1 MLPGSSFSTGCWS
14 LSSGIPSSRRP
25 SLTMFPC
32 RAERACDPPP
42 GCPRPGWG
50 PRPAA
55 RHGFATATGLLL
67 SLCGGG
73 GGPSPGGISSNPP
86 QQGAPRLTRRV
97 WWPVPGPWPW
107 CALAVLWPDG
117 TRVKSERSRRGPA
130 AQSSG
135 GDGCSSGVGAGAPTR
150 PSPGLQ
156 ACASP
161 AGDCGLYLCAH
172 LQPSPVAPQTPVA
185 VEDDTLLVPRR

>member
-1 MLPGSSFSTGCWS
+1 MTLHQAAHVRGGGLAQLPGTDSPQPRASCS
-14 LSSGIPSSRRP
+14 
-25 SLTMFPC
+25 PC
-32 RAERACDPPP
+32 A
-42 GCPRPGWG
+42 GV
-50 PRPAA
+50 
-55 RHGFATATGLLL
+55 
-67 SLCGGG
+67 GGS
-73 GGPSPGGISSNPP
+73 PSPGGISSNPP

-117 TRVKSERSRRGPA
+117 TRVKSERSRQGPA

-161 AGDCGLYLCAH
+161 AGVCTCVHTCNPHQWLLRRLSPWRMTRYLFPDAE
-172 LQPSPVAPQTPVA
+172 PVWQA
-185 VEDDTLLVPRR
+185 R